1 MLDLLERELRKD
13 RRPNDGLLHASSHFT
28 GSLRHVQLEVAGAPQ
43 VERPFAQEM
52 PLYLGTYMHELIHR
66 AKRGTPYMAE
76 VDVSPWM
83 PEGWGGTAD
92 SVAWYPTV
100 KRFYLEDYKTTKGE
114 SLRYIEKDGAKP
126 EHKAQASLYWYALEA
141 MGLTPLAP
149 SIGIW
154 YLPKNDVG
162 TKGLEPLL
170 VDFPPLPRRP
180 LYAEAAFRKRRVDD
194 YRESLGIPY
203 GMTDWAQQPWLNAL
217 DLEAWLTS
225 ELEPVQDRL
234 QKLFYDRATET
245 WDVKLVPHWSA
256 AYCPFPDEL
265 CDCSVHG
272 TEKIGMYDV
281 DGSTYYARKG
291 YEDIEPEVSP
301 A

>member
-1 MLDLLERELRKD
+1 MIELLERELRKD

-52 PLYLGTYMHELIHR
+52 PLYLGQALHDLVNR
-66 AKRGTPYMAE
+66 ALRGRPRMSE
-76 VDVSPWM
+76 VDLTPWM
-83 PEGWGGTAD
+83 PDGWGGTAD
-92 SVAWYPTV
+92 SVEYDPYTKGWT
-100 KRFYLEDYKTTKGE
+100 LEDYKSTKGE
-114 SLRYIEKDGAKP
+114 SLRYIEQDGAK
-126 EHKAQASLYWYALEA
+126 EDHIAQASLYWWALQS
-141 MGLTPLAP
+141 MGLEM
-149 SIGIW
+149 SRKIGVW

-162 TKGLEPLL
+162 VKGLEPTRAE
-170 VDFPPLPRRP
+170 FAPLPWRT
-180 LYAEAAFRKRRVDD
+180 LYAEAAFRKRRVDE
-194 YRESLGIPY
+194 YIETLGGYKYEECENWI
-203 GMTDWAQQPWLNAL
+203 
-217 DLEAWLTS
+217 TS

-265 CDCSVHG
+265 CDCSAHG

-281 DGSTYYARKG
+281 DGTTYFARKG
-291 YEDIEPEVSP
+291 YEDIEPEVFPS
-301 A
+301 

>member
-1 MLDLLERELRKD
+1 VIELLEKELRKD

-66 AKRGTPYMAE
+66 AKRGLPYMAE

-92 SVAWYPTV
+92 SVEFSNGLFV
-100 KRFYLEDYKTTKGE
+100 LEDYKTTKGE
-114 SLRYIEKDGAKP
+114 SLRYIEQDGAKP
-126 EHKAQASLYWYALEA
+126 EHQAQASLYWYALEA
-141 MGLTPLAP
+141 MGLPMLK
-149 SIGIW
+149 SIGVW

-170 VDFPPLPRRP
+170 AQFAPLPKQA
-180 LYAEAAFRKRRVDD
+180 LYAEASYRKRRVDE
-194 YRESLGIPY
+194 YVETLGGYIY
-203 GMTDWAQQPWLNAL
+203 EDL
-217 DLEAWLTS
+217 DNWLTS
-225 ELEPVQDRL
+225 ELEPVQERH

-245 WDVKLVPHWSA
+245 WDLKLVPHWSA

-265 CDCSVHG
+265 CDCSAHG
-272 TEKIGMYDV
+272 IEKIGMFDV
-281 DGSTYYARKG
+281 DGMTYVARKG
-291 YEDIEPEVSP
+291 YEDVEPEVFP
-301 A
+301 T